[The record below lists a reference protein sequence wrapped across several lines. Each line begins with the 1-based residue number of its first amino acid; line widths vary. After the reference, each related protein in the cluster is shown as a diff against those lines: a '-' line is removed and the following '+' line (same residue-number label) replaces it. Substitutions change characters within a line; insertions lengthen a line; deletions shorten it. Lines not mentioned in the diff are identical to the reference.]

1 MSTIPDR
8 VTTDGLEA
16 AWTAVWQRDQTYA
29 FDRTKD
35 REQVYSID
43 TPPPTVSGTLHLG
56 TAFGYIQVDAMARY
70 RRMSGREVFYPIGW
84 DDNGL
89 PTERR
94 VEKVFGVRCD
104 PSLPYEPDLAI
115 EPDEN
120 RDAKA
125 RPRDVSRRNFL
136 EFCERQTAMDERGF
150 EKVLREIG
158 LSVDWS
164 LQYATIDPERRRV
177 AQQAFLDDLGR
188 DDAYLSDAPTLWD
201 VDFQTAVAQAEI
213 EDRQTSG
220 VLVRYAFTTPDGP
233 ALEVETSR
241 PELLAACVAVVVH
254 PDDER
259 YAHLVGTTVTSPL
272 FGVDVPVHA
281 HPLAAIDKGT
291 GAAMVCTFGDVTDV
305 VWWRELDLPLRPII
319 GRDGRLVSER
329 PEWLAAD
336 RADVWAE
343 LGGKKAT
350 AARTR
355 TIELLGDAGVLTAE
369 PRPTQH
375 PVKFFE
381 KGDRP
386 LEVVTSR
393 QWYIR
398 NGARD
403 AGIKAKM
410 LQGATDLDWY
420 PDHMRTRLEH
430 WVNGLNSDWLVSRQR
445 YFGVPIPVW
454 YAVDGDGNPD
464 WSTVLLPRTDQLPV
478 DPATDLPEGYTADQ
492 RGVAGGF
499 VGDPDVMDTW
509 ATSSLT
515 PQITCGWGRDEDLF
529 ARTYPMDLRPQGPE
543 IIRTWTFSTMLRSL
557 LAFDTL
563 PWKGVSVNGW
573 ILDPDRKKMSKSKG
587 NTQGP
592 ADFVAEFGADGLRY
606 WSCHAAQGVDT
617 AVDKGQMKVGR
628 RLAIKLLNVSKF
640 VLDMLPAG
648 FEPAADAVTEPVD
661 LAMLARLHQV
671 SLRAEASFE
680 RNDYRGAL
688 AEIETFFWHY
698 CDDYVELVKSR
709 AYGDTDHAGSAQAA
723 LAQGL
728 SILQRL
734 LAPFVPFVAEEA
746 WSWTHE
752 GSIHRQPWP
761 GSRADAAGIALADGD
776 PAADAFEFATD
787 VLRRIR
793 RAKTEKQLGMRTP
806 VTQLTVSG
814 TPAQLELFR
823 AGAPDVRA
831 AGSVEKVDEVTV
843 ADAAAFGVEVEL
855 GDPPPKA
862 PRNPA

>member
-1 MSTIPDR
+1 MPNIPDR
-8 VTTDGLEA
+8 VTTDGLEE

-29 FDRTKD
+29 FDRSKD
-35 REQVYSID
+35 RAQVYSID
-43 TPPPTVSGTLHLG
+43 TPPPTVSGSLHLG

-94 VEKVFGVRCD
+94 VEKVFGVKCD
-104 PSLPYEPDLAI
+104 PALPYEPDLAI

-120 RDAKA
+120 RDSKA

-136 EFCERQTAMDERGF
+136 EFCERQTAHDEVGF
-150 EKVLREIG
+150 EKVLRDIG
-158 LSVDWS
+158 LSVDWN
-164 LQYATIDPERRRV
+164 LQYATIDAERRRV

-213 EDRQTSG
+213 EDRQAAG
-220 VLVRYAFTTPDGP
+220 VYVRYRFATADGTG
-233 ALEVETSR
+233 LEIETSR

-259 YAHLVGTTVTSPL
+259 YAALVGTTVTSPL
-272 FGVDVPVHA
+272 FGVEVPVHA

-305 VWWRELDLPLRPII
+305 IWWRELDLPLRAIM
-319 GRDGRLVSER
+319 GRDGRLTSST
-329 PEWLAAD
+329 PEWLTSAGGIAAWSEI
-336 RADVWAE
+336 A
-343 LGGKKAT
+343 GKKAV

-355 TIELLGDAGVLTAE
+355 TIELLGEAGELTAE
-369 PRPTQH
+369 PKPTQH
-375 PVKFFE
+375 AVKFFE
-381 KGDRP
+381 KGERP

-410 LQGATDLDWY
+410 LQGATDLAWY

-430 WVNGLNSDWLVSRQR
+430 WVNGLNSDWLISRQR

-454 YAVDGDGNPD
+454 YAVDADGNPD
-464 WSTVLLPRTDQLPV
+464 WSQVLRPHAGQLPV
-478 DPATDLPEGYTADQ
+478 DPASDVPAGYTADQ

-515 PQITCGWGRDEDLF
+515 PQIVCGWGRDDDLF

-587 NTQGP
+587 NTEGP
-592 ADFVAEFGADGLRY
+592 ADYVAEFGADGLRY

-640 VLDMLPAG
+640 VLGMLPEG
-648 FEPAADAVTEPVD
+648 EVPTTVTEPVD
-661 LAMLARLHQV
+661 VAMIDQLLQV
-671 SLRAEASFE
+671 ALRAEVAFE

-688 AEIETFFWHY
+688 VEIESFFWHY

-709 AYGDTDHAGSAQAA
+709 AYGDAENAGSAQAA

-734 LAPFVPFVAEEA
+734 LAPFVPFVAEES
-746 WSWTHE
+746 WSWTHDD
-752 GSIHRQPWP
+752 SIHRQPWP
-761 GSRADAAGIALADGD
+761 GSNADAAGIALRTGE
-776 PAADAFEFATD
+776 PTSDAFEFATT
-787 VLRRIR
+787 VLRQIR
-793 RAKTEKQLGMRTP
+793 RAKTEKQVGMRTP
-806 VTQLTVSG
+806 VVQLTVFGSENEL
-814 TPAQLELFR
+814 AQFR
-823 AGAPDVRA
+823 AGAADVRT
-831 AGSVEKVDEVTV
+831 AGSVEKIDEI
-843 ADAAAFGVEVEL
+843 AGDDGFRLEIEL

-862 PRNPA
+862 PKNPA

>member
-1 MSTIPDR
+1 MPNIPDR
-8 VTTDGLEA
+8 VTTDGLEE
-16 AWTAVWQRDQTYA
+16 AWTSVWQRDQTYA
-29 FDRTKD
+29 FDRTQD
-35 REQVYSID
+35 RERVYSID
-43 TPPPTVSGTLHLG
+43 TPPPTVSGELHLG

-94 VEKVFGVRCD
+94 VEKVFGVKCD
-104 PSLPYEPDLAI
+104 PSLPYDPDLTI
-115 EPDEN
+115 DPDEA
-120 RDAKA
+120 RDPKAK
-125 RPRDVSRRNFL
+125 PVDVSRRNFL
-136 EFCERQTAMDERGF
+136 EFCEQQTAHDEVQF
-150 EKVLREIG
+150 EAVLRRIG

-188 DDAYLSDAPTLWD
+188 GSAYLADAPTLWD

-213 EDRQTSG
+213 EDRQAPG
-220 VLVRYAFTTPDGP
+220 VYVRYEFATPDGSG
-233 ALEVETSR
+233 LEIETSR

-259 YAHLVGTTVTSPL
+259 YASLVGTTVTSPL
-272 FGVDVPVHA
+272 FGVEVPVHA
-281 HPLAAIDKGT
+281 HPLAAPDKGT
-291 GAAMVCTFGDVTDV
+291 GAAMVCTFGDTTDV
-305 VWWRELDLPLRPII
+305 VWWRELGLPLRAIM
-319 GRDGRLVSER
+319 GRDGRLVTAT
-329 PEWLAAD
+329 PEWLSGDAATS
-336 RADVWAE
+336 AWAE
-343 LGGKKAT
+343 IAGKKAV

-355 TIELLGDAGVLTAE
+355 TIELLSAAGALTAE
-369 PRPTQH
+369 PKPTQH
-375 PVKFFE
+375 AVKFYE

-403 AGIKAKM
+403 ADIKAKM
-410 LQGATDLDWY
+410 LQGATDLAWF

-430 WVNGLNSDWLVSRQR
+430 WINGLNSDWLISRQR
-445 YFGVPIPVW
+445 YFGVPFPVW
-454 YAVDGDGNPD
+454 YSLDADGNPD
-464 WSTVLLPRTDQLPV
+464 WSTPLLPTADQLPV
-478 DPATDLPEGYTADQ
+478 DPQADVPTGYTADQ
-492 RGVAGGF
+492 RGVPGGF
-499 VGDPDVMDTW
+499 LGDPDVMDTW

-515 PQITCGWGRDEDLF
+515 PQIVCGWGRDDDLF

-543 IIRTWTFSTMLRSL
+543 IIRTWTFATMLRSL

-587 NTQGP
+587 NTEGP
-592 ADFVAEFGADGLRY
+592 ADFVDEFGADGLRY

-640 VLDMLPAG
+640 VLGMLPEG
-648 FEPAADAVTEPVD
+648 EVPTGVTEPVD
-661 LAMLARLHQV
+661 RAMIAQLHQV
-671 SLRAEASFE
+671 SLRAEAAFE

-688 AEIETFFWHY
+688 VEVENFFWHY

-709 AYGDTDHAGSAQAA
+709 AYGDAENAASAQAA

-734 LAPFVPFVAEEA
+734 LAPFLPFVTEEA
-746 WSWTHE
+746 WSWTHTD
-752 GSIHRQPWP
+752 SVHRQPWP
-761 GSRADAAGIALADGD
+761 GSRADAAGVELQPVAAEGD
-776 PAADAFEFATD
+776 VFEFATE
-787 VLRRIR
+787 VLRQVR
-793 RAKTEKQLGMRTP
+793 RAKTEKQVGMRTP
-806 VTQLTVSG
+806 VTSLTV
-814 TPAQLELFR
+814 TTTAAKLDLLR
-823 AGAPDVRA
+823 AAAPDITA
-831 AGSVEKVDEVTV
+831 AGSVEKIAEVE
-843 ADAAAFGVEVEL
+843 APDDAALVVDVVL

-862 PRNPA
+862 PKNPA

>member
-1 MSTIPDR
+1 MSNIPDR
-8 VTTDGLEA
+8 VTTDGLEE

-35 REQVYSID
+35 REQVWSID

-94 VEKVFGVRCD
+94 VEKVFGVKCD
-104 PSLPYEPDLAI
+104 PSLPYDPDLTI
-115 EPDEN
+115 EADEA
-120 RDAKA
+120 RDPKA
-125 RPRDVSRRNFL
+125 RPVDVSRRNFL
-136 EFCERQTAMDERGF
+136 EFCEQQTAHDEVEF
-150 EKVLREIG
+150 EAVLRRIG

-188 DDAYLSDAPTLWD
+188 GHAYLSDAPTLWD

-213 EDRQTSG
+213 EDRQAAG
-220 VLVRYAFTTPDGP
+220 VYVRYTFTTPDGSG
-233 ALEVETSR
+233 LEIETSR

-259 YAHLVGTTVTSPL
+259 YAALVGTTVTSPL
-272 FGVDVPVHA
+272 FGVEVPVRA

-305 VWWRELDLPLRPII
+305 IWWRELDLPLRAIM
-319 GRDGRLVSER
+319 GRDGRLVSAT
-329 PEWLAAD
+329 PEWLTGDGATAYGEI
-336 RADVWAE
+336 A
-343 LGGKKAT
+343 GKKAV

-355 TIELLGDAGVLTAE
+355 TVELLGEAGRLTAE
-369 PRPTQH
+369 PKPTQH
-375 PVKFFE
+375 AVKFYE

-403 AGIKAKM
+403 ADIKAKM
-410 LQGATDLDWY
+410 LQGATDLTWF

-430 WVNGLNSDWLVSRQR
+430 WVNGLNSDWLISRQR
-445 YFGVPIPVW
+445 YFGVPFPVW
-454 YAVDGDGNPD
+454 YALDADGNPD
-464 WSTVLLPRTDQLPV
+464 WSAPLLPTADQLPV
-478 DPATDLPEGYTADQ
+478 DPQSDVPAGHTPDQ
-492 RGVAGGF
+492 RGVPGGF

-515 PQITCGWGRDEDLF
+515 PQIVCGWGRDDDLF

-543 IIRTWTFSTMLRSL
+543 IIRTWTFATMLRSL

-587 NTQGP
+587 NTEGP

-640 VLDMLPAG
+640 VLGMLPEG
-648 FEPAADAVTEPVD
+648 FDGGEVTEPVD
-661 LAMLARLHQV
+661 VAMIDQLLQV
-671 SLRAEASFE
+671 ALRAEAAFE

-688 AEIETFFWHY
+688 VEVETFFWHY

-709 AYGDTDHAGSAQAA
+709 AYGDTEHAASAQAA

-746 WSWTHE
+746 WSWTHTD
-752 GSIHRQPWP
+752 SVHRQPWP
-761 GSRADAAGIALADGD
+761 GGRADAAGVALRSGET
-776 PAADAFEFATD
+776 PVDAFEFATD

-793 RAKTEKQLGMRTP
+793 RAKTERQLGMRTP

-814 TPAQLELFR
+814 TAEQLAAFR

-831 AGSVEKVDEVTV
+831 AGSVEKVDEITV
-843 ADAAAFGVEVEL
+843 DDAAALGVEVEL

>member
-1 MSTIPDR
+1 MGVPNIPDR
-8 VTTDGLEA
+8 VTTDGLEE

-29 FDRTKD
+29 FDRTKT
-35 REQVYSID
+35 RAQVYSID
-43 TPPPTVSGTLHLG
+43 TPPPTVSGELHLG

-94 VEKVFGVRCD
+94 VERIYGVRANAG
-104 PSLPYEPDLAI
+104 LPYDPDLAVA
-115 EPDEN
+115 PDPG
-120 RDAKA
+120 RDPKA
-125 RPRDVSRRNFL
+125 RKTEISRKNFL
-136 EFCERQTAMDERGF
+136 ELCARQTAEDEQAF
-150 EKVLREIG
+150 EEILRRIG
-158 LSVDWS
+158 LSVDWTM
-164 LQYATIDPERRRV
+164 QYATIDPERQRV
-177 AQQAFLDDLGR
+177 AQQALLDDLARG
-188 DDAYLSDAPTLWD
+188 DAYLADAPTLWD
-201 VDFQTAVAQAEI
+201 VDFQTAVAQAEVV
-213 EDRQTSG
+213 DKDVPG
-220 VLVRYAFTTPDGP
+220 VYVRYTFTKPDGSG
-233 ALEVETSR
+233 LEIETSR
-241 PELLAACVAVVVH
+241 PELLGACVAVVVH

-259 YAHLVGTTVTSPL
+259 YADLVGTTVTSPL
-272 FGVDVPVHA
+272 FGVEVPVRA
-281 HPLAAIDKGT
+281 HRLAAPDKGT

-305 VWWRELDLPLRPII
+305 VWWRELDLPLRAII
-319 GRDGRLVSER
+319 TRDGRLVTAR
-329 PEWLAAD
+329 PEWLGED
-336 RADVWAE
+336 KDPLWAE
-343 LGGKKAT
+343 LAGKKTT

-355 TIELLGDAGVLTAE
+355 TIELLGEAGALTAE
-369 PRPTQH
+369 PKPTQH
-375 PVKFFE
+375 AVKFYE
-381 KGDRP
+381 QGDRP

-403 AGIKAKM
+403 ADIKAKM
-410 LQGATDLDWY
+410 LQGATDLAWF

-430 WVNGLNSDWLVSRQR
+430 WIEGLNSDWLISRQR
-445 YFGVPIPVW
+445 YSGVPLPVW
-454 YAVDGDGNPD
+454 YAVDADGNPD
-464 WSTVLLPRTDQLPV
+464 WSQIIVPRADQLPV
-478 DPATDLPEGYTADQ
+478 DPQSDVPDGYTADQ

-515 PQITCGWGRDEDLF
+515 PQITCGWGRDDDLF

-592 ADFVAEFGADGLRY
+592 ADFVDEFGADGLRY

-640 VLDMLPAG
+640 VLGMLPEG
-648 FEPAADAVTEPVD
+648 EVPTEVTEPVD
-661 LAMLARLHQV
+661 RAMIAQLHQV
-671 SLRAEASFE
+671 SLRAEAAFE

-688 AEIETFFWHY
+688 VEIESFFWHY

-709 AYGDTDHAGSAQAA
+709 AYGDADNAASAQAA

-734 LAPFVPFVAEEA
+734 LAPFLPFVAEES
-746 WSWTHE
+746 WSWTHDD
-752 GSIHRQPWP
+752 SVHRQPWP
-761 GSRADAAGIALADGD
+761 GSKADAAGVE
-776 PAADAFEFATD
+776 PAEATHDAFEFATD
-787 VLRRIR
+787 VLRTIR
-793 RAKTEKQLGMRTP
+793 RAKTEKQVGMRTP
-806 VTQLTVSG
+806 VTQLTVFG
-814 TPAQLELFR
+814 TAEQLAQFR
-823 AGAPDVRA
+823 AGSPDVRA
-831 AGSVEKVDEVTV
+831 AGSVEKIDEVTETG
-843 ADAAAFGVEVEL
+843 DAAFRVEIEL

-862 PRNPA
+862 PKNPA